1 MQHRRVLYRH
11 LQLLT
16 LDPGAGLELRGAATL
31 HGVEQ
36 PVQRLAVLTVAL
48 VLPCLIDVP
57 LLGAAVELVFALPPL
72 GGVEYSH
79 LTVA

>member
-16 LDPGAGLELRGAATL
+16 LDPGAGLELRGLL

-36 PVQRLAVLTVAL
+36 LVQRLAVLPVAL

-72 GGVEYSH
+72 GRFLP